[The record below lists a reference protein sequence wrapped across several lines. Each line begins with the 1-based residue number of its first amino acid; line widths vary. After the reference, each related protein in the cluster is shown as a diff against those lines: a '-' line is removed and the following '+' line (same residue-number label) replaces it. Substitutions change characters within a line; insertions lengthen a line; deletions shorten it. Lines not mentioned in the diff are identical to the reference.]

1 MAENDSERELGV
13 DFGSIDLE
21 SLSYPLS
28 TDDLVEHHGD
38 EAIERTNAEPITIR
52 ELFAGMEDETVE
64 SPEELHQSV
73 LNLMPEDS
81 VGRKAYSDR
90 GGSTPEDTT
99 DAGKEN
105 EDVSL

>member
-1 MAENDSERELGV
+1 MAANDPDRELGV

-21 SLSYPLS
+21 EFDYPID
-28 TDDLVEHHGD
+28 THGLVERYGD
-38 EAIERTNAEPITIR
+38 RSIERTNAEPITIR
-52 ELFAGMEDETVE
+52 ELFGGMEDEE
-64 SPEELHQSV
+64 IGSADELRQTM

-99 DAGKEN
+99 ESGE
-105 EDVSL
+105 EDEEVSL